1 LAIGKPLEA
10 VPHFQAALDISAR
23 TVVEDAPQLG
33 VRLAGLGMAY
43 LQLGNA
49 EAALPLLERSKA
61 IAAMHFLDD
70 HQLAERQFALAKALW
85 LTKGDTQRASQLA
98 AEAKAGFSRLG
109 PTAHWERQEVDAWM
123 AGRKLRPTLEP
134 SADRR

>member
-1 LAIGKPLEA
+1 
-10 VPHFQAALDISAR
+10 
-23 TVVEDAPQLG
+23 
-33 VRLAGLGMAY
+33 MAY

-49 EAALPLLERSKA
+49 ETALPLLERSKA

-70 HQLAERQFALAKALW
+70 HELAERQFALAKALW

-98 AEAKAGFSRLG
+98 AQAKTGFSRLG
-109 PTAHWERQEVDAWM
+109 TTSRRARQQVDAWM
-123 AGRKLRPTLEP
+123 AERKLRPTLEP